1 MDVTK
6 EPMNRPT
13 HREYTLQTLTGS
25 LSRGTLIL
33 LLALFCVFAPFGER
47 EAQSEDY
54 AITQSYVHAFSNN
67 VTVFTELFALNKEF
81 SLDTSSYLK
90 YTVDIIQPGLFKGDD
105 DDGDA
110 ISSASSA
117 AAGGGQDTRHE
128 LTAGV
133 SHNFRD
139 LFKAELYYDT
149 SSEKDYKSTTPTIT
163 LSKEL
168 FNKNTTLSFGFS
180 KNMDEISGK
189 FLGRTEKR
197 NTSNYYLGV
206 TQVVSPVTIV
216 QAGYS
221 HSNSKG
227 YMPEGIRLV
236 PVDGATAA
244 SCTEESATCMD
255 EAFPDTR
262 KRNAFILGIN
272 HYFKKETDTTIAD
285 KALGLTN
292 GSTIRLTFR
301 YYYDDWDIDAFTAE
315 VVQTRPLSEKRTLR
329 LNYRAYIQ
337 DKAFFFKGDYLSSDT
352 LRSTSP
358 QHRSFHTHLL
368 GAKLIHKLKSRPQA
382 GPFELGT
389 LEGKYEFYLE
399 SSRVSAHI
407 FMASLRFVF

>member
-1 MDVTK
+1 MDVT
-6 EPMNRPT
+6 RPSV
-13 HREYTLQTLTGS
+13 RKALAA
-25 LSRGTLIL
+25 
-33 LLALFCVFAPFGER
+33 LLALSCVFSIVGVDTR
-47 EAQSEDY
+47 EAQAEEY
-54 AITQSYVHAFSNN
+54 ALAQSYVHAFSNN
-67 VTVFTELFALNKEF
+67 VAVFTELFALNKEF
-81 SLDTSSYLK
+81 SLDTSAYLK
-90 YTVDIIQPGLFKGDD
+90 YTVDIIQPGLFGED

-133 SHNFRD
+133 SHNFKD

-149 SSEKDYKSTTPTIT
+149 SSEKDYSSSTPTVT
-163 LSKEL
+163 LSKEF

-206 TQVVSPVTIV
+206 TQVISPVTIV

-221 HSNSKG
+221 HSDSKG

-255 EAFPDTR
+255 EAFPDNR

-272 HYFKKETDTTIAD
+272 HYFKKETDTTVAD
-285 KALGLTN
+285 KALGISD

-315 VVQTRPLSEKRTLR
+315 VVQSRPLSENRTLR

-337 DKAFFFKGDYLSSDT
+337 DKASFFKDDYLSSDT

-368 GAKLIHKLKSRPQA
+368 GAKLIHQLKSRPQA

-407 FMASLRFVF
+407 LMASLKFVF